1 VTLTQ
6 KPIEIL
12 LIDDHE
18 VVRQGL
24 KMLIE
29 SHPNFRVTGEVNN
42 GAAALEFL
50 AHNDI
55 DIILFDLDLG
65 PEDGL
70 DLLPKLWPVAGSAK
84 VLVLTGVRDEEKHRR
99 AMMLG
104 AMGIV
109 QKERASVHLMK
120 AIEKVFAGE
129 MWYDRTKLGSVF
141 TDILRSSKHKDL
153 SSDEAKIELL
163 TEREREVI
171 GLIALGMK
179 NKTMGE
185 KLFISET
192 TVRHHL
198 TSVFAKLGIS
208 SRLELIIY
216 AFQHGLAKMPP
227 QQSKSDRS

>member
-1 VTLTQ
+1 MLSEKTIQ
-6 KPIEIL
+6 IL

-29 SHPNFRVTGEVNN
+29 SCPSFKVTGEVNN

-50 AHNDI
+50 ATNDI
-55 DIILFDLDLG
+55 DIILLDLDLG

-70 DLLPKLWPVAGSAK
+70 DLLPKLSPLAESAK

-109 QKERASVHLMK
+109 QKERAAAHLMK

-141 TDILRSSKHKDL
+141 TDILKSSKHKDVT
-153 SSDEAKIELL
+153 SDEAKIALL
-163 TEREREVI
+163 TDREREVI

-179 NKTMGE
+179 NKVMGE

-216 AFQHGLAKMPP
+216 AFQNGLAKMPV
-227 QQSKSDRS
+227 QQGKSSHS